1 MPVKPNKKGDPHAT
15 DKVKALNKWEEYLK
29 KGVFRVG
36 TTIEQLIGKAEK
48 LGTNIKGS
56 SMSAQPVL
64 SLEGQIQLPKLKEII
79 SIASE
84 KIIAPLIPSLIDKT
98 ALEVREG
105 GGRFTKLFKERGA
118 SVSVHVDMGA
128 SAGSYGRPEAGTSS
142 IRSISSKMPFEDG
155 FFDHIVALFA
165 NQYQGDILKG
175 IKEFS
180 RLLSIT
186 GEGVFSDFHPFGMFA
201 KRGNLRLRPAESSV
215 RGVEDYYKICR
226 SAGLKVTGVR
236 ESFIDESLR
245 SLFVTEDEKSSFR
258 IVKDTPLVI
267 YLFVKKGV

>member
-1 MPVKPNKKGDPHAT
+1 MQAKPSKKNAGGAT
-15 DKVKALNKWEEYLK
+15 GKVKLPNKWEEYLK
-29 KGVFRVG
+29 KGVFKVG
-36 TTIEQLIGKAEK
+36 TTLEHLIGKAER

-64 SLEGQIQLPKLKEII
+64 SLEGQIQLPKLKEVIAA
-79 SIASE
+79 ASE
-84 KIIAPLIPSLIDKT
+84 KVIAPIIPSLIDKT

-105 GGRFTKLFKERGA
+105 PARLTKLFKERGA
-118 SVSVHVDMGA
+118 SVSVHADMGA

-142 IRSISSKMPFEDG
+142 IRSVSSRMPFEDG

-180 RLLSIT
+180 RLLSMT

-201 KRGNLRLRPAESSV
+201 KRGNLRLRPAESPV
-215 RGVEDYYKICR
+215 RGVEDYYRICK
-226 SAGLKVTGVR
+226 SAGLKVTAVR

-245 SLFVTEDEKSSFR
+245 GLFVTEDEKASFR
-258 IVKDTPLVI
+258 VIKETPLVI
-267 YLFVKKGV
+267 YIFVKKS

>member
-1 MPVKPNKKGDPHAT
+1 MPVRQNKKVNTSAASKTKLP
-15 DKVKALNKWEEYLK
+15 NKWEEYLK
-29 KGVFRVG
+29 KGVFKVG
-36 TTIEQLIGKAEK
+36 TTLEHLIGKAEK
-48 LGTNIKGS
+48 LGTNIKGT

-64 SLEGQIQLPKLKEII
+64 SLEGQIQLPKLKELI
-79 SIASE
+79 SAASE
-84 KIIAPLIPSLIDKT
+84 KVIAPLVPSLIDKT

-105 GGRFTKLFKERGA
+105 GARFTKLFKERGA

-128 SAGSYGRPEAGTSS
+128 SAGSYGRPEAGTAS
-142 IRSISSKMPFEDG
+142 IRSVSSRMPFEDG
-155 FFDHIVALFA
+155 FFDHIVALLA

-201 KRGNLRLRPAESSV
+201 KRGNLRLRPPESSV
-215 RGVEDYYKICR
+215 RGIEDYYKICK
-226 SAGLKVTGVR
+226 SAGLKVTAVR

-245 SLFVTEDEKSSFR
+245 SLFVAEDEKASFR

-267 YLFVKKGV
+267 YVFVRKS